1 MLTVPEQLADIRSRS
16 LHRSL
21 REIAT
26 PQGNEIELI
35 GRRLLNFSSND
46 YLGLANDPL
55 LVDAARTALE
65 KYGVGAGASRLVCG
79 TLTPHIQ
86 LEKTLAAFKRT
97 EAALTFSSGHAAALG
112 AVQALVGKNDVILI
126 DKLAHAC
133 LIDAARLSL
142 ATVRVFPHNHLGKLE
157 SHLQWAQENHPD
169 SRVLIITESVFSM
182 DGDHAP
188 LVEMIALKLKYDAF
202 LLVDEAHA
210 VGILG
215 AHGRGLADKLGVAS
229 KIDLQMGTL
238 SKALGVSGGY
248 ICASRVMI
256 ELLVNRARSFIFS
269 TAVPPLLAA
278 AATAAVQFVASPEG
292 DERRK
297 ALWQNIRHLE
307 KGLRKIDPEYPVAGS
322 AILPWIVGNEE
333 DALLLARSLYDEGFY
348 VPAIRFPTVARGR
361 ARLRIT
367 VNARHTTEQIEAL
380 LEVLARLCPSP
391 VSSRRADA
399 GDSG

>member
-1 MLTVPEQLADIRSRS
+1 MPTIPEQLADIRARS

-21 REIAT
+21 KEIVT
-26 PQGNEIELI
+26 PQGNEIELV

-46 YLGLANDPL
+46 YLGLASEPVL
-55 LVDAARTALE
+55 ADAAREAID

-79 TLTPHIQ
+79 TLTPHIL
-86 LEKTLAAFKRT
+86 LEKTLASFKRT

-112 AVQALVGKNDVILI
+112 AVQSLVGKHDLIII

-133 LIDAARLSL
+133 LIDAARLSQ
-142 ATVRVFPHNHLGKLE
+142 AIVRVFPHNHLGKLE
-157 SHLQWAQENHPD
+157 SHLEWASENHPE

-188 LVEMIALKLKYDAF
+188 LVEIVALKTKYNAY

-215 AHGRGLADKLGVAS
+215 AHGRGLAEKLGIAN
-229 KIDLQMGTL
+229 KIDLQMGTM
-238 SKALGVSGGY
+238 SKALGVGGGY
-248 ICASRVMI
+248 ICGSRVMI

-269 TAVPPLLAA
+269 TAVPPMLAA
-278 AATAAVQFVASPEG
+278 AATAAVNFIVSPEG

-297 ALWQNIRHLE
+297 ALWHNIRHLE
-307 KGLRKIDPEYPVAGS
+307 KELRKIDPNYPSVGS

-333 DALLLARSLYDEGFY
+333 DAMLLARSLSEEGFY
-348 VPAIRFPTVARGR
+348 VPAIRYPTVAKGA

-367 VNARHTTEQIEAL
+367 VNARHTTEQIDRLCEAL
-380 LEVLARLCPSP
+380 GRLCPTTTTEE
-391 VSSRRADA
+391 
-399 GDSG
+399 

>member
-1 MLTVPEQLADIRSRS
+1 MITVAEQLAEIRSRS

-21 REIAT
+21 REIVT
-26 PQGNEIELI
+26 PQGNEIALV
-35 GRRLLNFSSND
+35 GKRLLNFSSND
-46 YLGLANDPL
+46 YLGLASDPV
-55 LVDAARTALE
+55 LVEAAQAALE

-112 AVQALVGKNDVILI
+112 AVQSLVGKHDVIII

-133 LIDAARLSL
+133 LIDAARLSQ
-142 ATVRVFPHNHLGKLE
+142 AVVRVFPHNHLGKLE
-157 SHLQWAQENHPD
+157 SHLEWARENHPE
-169 SRVLIITESVFSM
+169 SRVLIITESIFSM

-188 LVEMIALKLKYDAF
+188 LVEIVALKQKYQAY

-215 AHGRGLADKLGVAS
+215 AHGRGLAEKLGVAS

-269 TAVPPLLAA
+269 TAVPPMLAA
-278 AATAAVQFVASPEG
+278 AATAAVNFVASPEG

-307 KGLRKIDPEYPVAGS
+307 KALRKIDPNYPAAGS
-322 AILPWIVGNEE
+322 AILPWIVGGEE
-333 DALLLARSLYDEGFY
+333 DALLLARSLFEEGFH
-348 VPAIRFPTVARGR
+348 VPAIRYPTVAKGA

-367 VNARHTTEQIEAL
+367 VNALHTTEQIDALCEA
-380 LEVLARLCPSP
+380 LARLCPIP
-391 VSSRRADA
+391 LEVA
-399 GDSG
+399 GD

>member
-1 MLTVPEQLADIRSRS
+1 MLTVAEQLAEIRSRS

-26 PQGNEIELI
+26 PQGNEIELV
-35 GRRLLNFSSND
+35 GKRLLNFSSND
-46 YLGLANDPL
+46 YLGLASEPAL
-55 LVDAARTALE
+55 ADAAREALDQ
-65 KYGVGAGASRLVCG
+65 YGVGAGASRLVCG

-86 LEKTLAAFKRT
+86 FEKTLAAFKRT

-112 AVQALVGKNDVILI
+112 AVQSLVGKHDVIII

-133 LIDAARLSL
+133 LIDASRLSQ
-142 ATVRVFPHNHLGKLE
+142 AVVRVFPHNHLGKLE
-157 SHLQWAQENHPD
+157 SHLEWARENHPE
-169 SRVLIITESVFSM
+169 SRVLIITESIFSM

-188 LVEMIALKLKYDAF
+188 LVEIVALKQKYQAY

-215 AHGRGLADKLGVAS
+215 AHGRGLAEKLGVAS

-238 SKALGVSGGY
+238 GKALGVSGGY

-269 TAVPPLLAA
+269 TAVPPMLAA
-278 AATAAVQFVASPEG
+278 AATAAVNFVASPEG

-297 ALWQNIRHLE
+297 TLWHNIRHLE
-307 KGLRKIDPEYPVAGS
+307 KGLRQINPNYPAAAS
-322 AILPWIVGNEE
+322 AILPWIVGDEE
-333 DALLLARSLYDEGFY
+333 DALLLARSLFEEGFHI
-348 VPAIRFPTVARGR
+348 PAIRYPTVAKGS

-367 VNARHTTEQIEAL
+367 VNARHTTAQIDAL
-380 LEVLARLCPSP
+380 CKALGRLCPMP
-391 VSSRRADA
+391 MEVAED
-399 GDSG
+399 